1 MYSKAVLL
9 AVLVAFAEARFN
21 QEQVP
26 IPAISSSTGGKPGEA
41 ATLGGAAVS
50 TLLGSTNPCDKL
62 TKADEIV
69 AKLGDGGLEAAKG
82 LVAAEQNFNPSAT
95 DKPSF
100 CSDPKLPTTESLRGI
115 LPKVDP
121 AVTGADVANAASEA
135 SLKTPLDATGKSIA
149 DLATAAGFT
158 NFTPKDSAGGGGGG
172 VAQKDN
178 NKDNNKENNKAAA
191 ATPTTFATVASKATP
206 APGNDRKEGA
216 DDKKNNQ
223 EDQKN
228 NQEDK
233 KDGQDDKKNN
243 QENNQNNNNGTTPSG
258 GGNGGALD
266 FGTCNPQIK
275 FEAGIANRGP
285 EFTFQS
291 VDPVISSKQTEAKDP
306 NIITNRICDVLGQ
319 NGGCGAS
326 KEAVAACLEAKAK
339 VKALGTKDQSAADAW
354 NAALAV

>member
-9 AVLVAFAEARFN
+9 AVLVALAEARFN

-26 IPAISSSTGGKPGEA
+26 IAAISASIGGNPGEA

-62 TKADEIV
+62 AKADEIV

-82 LVAAEQNFNPSAT
+82 LVAAEQNFNPSTT

-100 CSDPKLPTTESLRGI
+100 CSDPSLPTTESLRGI

-149 DLATAAGFT
+149 DLATGAGFT

-172 VAQKDN
+172 GGGGGAGGVANEDN
-178 NKDNNKENNKAAA
+178 NKDNKKDNKAAE
-191 ATPTTFATVASKATP
+191 ATPTPGGGSPPATTFATVTGTPTP
-206 APGNDRKEGA
+206 APGND
-216 DDKKNNQ
+216 KKN
-223 EDQKN
+223 
-228 NQEDK
+228 
-233 KDGQDDKKNN
+233 KNN
-243 QENNQNNNNGTTPSG
+243 QENNQQSNNNGTTPSG

-275 FEAGIANRGP
+275 FEAGIASRGP

-326 KEAVAACLEAKAK
+326 KEAVTACLDAKAK

-354 NAALAV
+354 NAALVV